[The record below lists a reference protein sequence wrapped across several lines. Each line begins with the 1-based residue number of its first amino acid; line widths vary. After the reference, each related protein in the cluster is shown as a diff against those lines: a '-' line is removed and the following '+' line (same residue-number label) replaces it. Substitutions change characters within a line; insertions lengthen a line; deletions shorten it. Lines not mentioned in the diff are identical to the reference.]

1 MKSTPLRIDVR
12 SKGFAIASM
21 LVVQC
26 IFLVAQILL
35 IKSPAYGDEHTTDL
49 VLYQQYALKF
59 LDGEIPY
66 RDFQMEYPPLA
77 LVVFGLPG
85 LFSMQK
91 PIDYEAYQALFVI
104 EMALFSLAT
113 NFILFRILS
122 IGKLE
127 LANPITTIGMYT
139 LGVFILSPLMP
150 WRFDMFPAFLTI
162 LAFLFIQSKKP
173 FLGGAMLGLGI
184 VAKLYP
190 LVIMPIFCSYYWAG
204 KNPKAFWRMAMGLVL
219 AASILIPLFAFDP
232 DWMLQMLSY
241 HKLRGLNIDSL
252 PGGIFLLAK
261 ATGLMEVQITHDF
274 GSFNI
279 EAPYSNQVVQ
289 WLTPLSVIVL
299 GIVIMLSF
307 FRFRQERGKNGSISG
322 HSLVAYSV
330 IVLLAFILTSKV
342 FSPQYLIWLLPFI
355 PFLKLRQARF
365 FLIVAALTMLLY
377 PFIYALLI
385 AAEPASVLLLNLRNL
400 LALVLFVWLLATNLP
415 ARGIPRKC

>member
-35 IKSPAYGDEHTTDL
+35 IKSPAYGDKHTTDL
-49 VLYQQYALKF
+49 VLYQQYALK
-59 LDGEIPY
+59 LLGGEIPY

-127 LANPITTIGMYT
+127 LANPITTIGVYT

-173 FLGGAMLGLGI
+173 FLGGATLGLGI
-184 VAKLYP
+184 GAKLYP
-190 LVIMPIFCSYYWAG
+190 LVILPIFCAYYLAG
-204 KNPKAFWRMAMGLVL
+204 KNSKAFWRMVLGLLL

-232 DWMLQMLSY
+232 DWTLQMLSY
-241 HKLRGLNIDSL
+241 HQLRGLNIDSL

-279 EAPYSNQVVQ
+279 AALYSAQVIP
-289 WLTPLSVIVL
+289 WLTVSLVITL
-299 GIVIMLSF
+299 GIVVILSF
-307 FRFRQERGKNGSISG
+307 FRFRQEVEKNGSISSM
-322 HSLVAYSV
+322 SLVAY
-330 IVLLAFILTSKV
+330 IFIALLLFILTSKV
-342 FSPQYLIWLLPFI
+342 FSPQYLIWLLPFS
-355 PFLKLRQARF
+355 PLLKTRPAKF
-365 FLIVAALTMLLY
+365 FLIVAALTVILY

-385 AAEPASVLLLNLRNL
+385 AAEPVSVLLLNLRNL
-400 LALVLFVWLLATNLP
+400 LALVLFLWLLAKNLP
-415 ARGIPRKC
+415 ARGNPA